1 MQGGKVNEVRRKRAS
16 EERDRAPTQLEV
28 VKGVMLLAAQFDSWM
43 TLEELAR
50 KTKFPEAS
58 ISAQLRHLRKEAHGA
73 YRVEKRR
80 REWQEALKT
89 NTKENVWE
97 YQVKVLGRKWRKQ
110 RR

>member
-1 MQGGKVNEVRRKRAS
+1 MNEVWRRRLS
-16 EERDRAPTQLEV
+16 ERRERAPTQLEV

-50 KTKFPEAS
+50 KTKFPETS

-89 NTKENVWE
+89 NTKEKVWE
-97 YQVKVLGRKWRKQ
+97 YQVRV
-110 RR
+110 